1 MSYKVFIANQ
11 ITF

>member
-1 MSYKVFIANQ
+1 VFIANQ